1 MFHNSYQSGV
11 ISILSAYGS
20 NPLQLWDTTLDQSTD
35 GSTLSTGRVCRI
47 KSDSSSSSTDD
58 DTANKVSGS
67 AIEISGE
74 QLSRNYIT
82 CPPSERSR
90 STSSSIHR
98 TSLGIKLPYLNLIIH
113 VPSQSDFSLE
123 AVILDNKQT
132 IRRFRA
138 STYQSTTVI
147 KPDICTFPL
156 KLERQHAHL
165 VRDALLLEEPAEK
178 KQKCVEDYELN
189 GSYYGPQTNDND
201 SDDEYT
207 DSNNKKQSCW
217 NNICIPLAEYTKL
230 AYGSTY
236 QETVSIQIHSHCQ
249 LKRVYFS
256 EKQMNEDD
264 ELPEEFR
271 LYSRPSS

>member
-20 NPLQLWDTTLDQSTD
+20 NPLQLWDITLDQSTEN
-35 GSTLSTGRVCRI
+35 STVSGRVCRVN
-47 KSDSSSSSTDD
+47 SSSDD
-58 DTANKVSGS
+58 GDDVKEVCGP

-74 QLSRNYIT
+74 QLSTNYMT
-82 CPPSERSR
+82 CPPTQR
-90 STSSSIHR
+90 STPTSSTHCP
-98 TSLGIKLPYLNLIIH
+98 SLGIKLPYLNLIVH
-113 VPSQSDFSLE
+113 VPSQADFSIE
-123 AVILDNKQT
+123 VTILDDKQT
-132 IRRFRA
+132 KRRFRA

-156 KLERQHAHL
+156 KLERQHTHL
-165 VRDALLLEEPAEK
+165 VRDSLLIEEPAEK

-189 GSYYGPQTNDND
+189 GSYYGPQTNDDD
-201 SDDEYT
+201 STDDEYT
-207 DSNNKKQSCW
+207 ADSNYKTQSCW
-217 NNICIPLAEYTKL
+217 NNICIPLAEYTRL
-230 AYGSTY
+230 AYGTTY
-236 QETVSIQIHSHCQ
+236 QETVSIQIHPHCY

-271 LYSRPSS
+271 LYSLPSSS

>member
-11 ISILSAYGS
+11 VSILSAYGS
-20 NPLQLWDTTLDQSTD
+20 NPLQLWDITLDQSTED
-35 GSTLSTGRVCRI
+35 STVSTGRVCRI
-47 KSDSSSSSTDD
+47 NSGSSINDD
-58 DTANKVSGS
+58 DNVNKVSGS

-82 CPPSERSR
+82 CPP
-90 STSSSIHR
+90 TTHP
-98 TSLGIKLPYLNLIIH
+98 SLGIKLPYLNLIIH
-113 VPSQSDFSLE
+113 IPSQSDFSLE
-123 AVILDNKQT
+123 VTTLDDKQT

-156 KLERQHAHL
+156 KLEKQHKHL
-165 VRDALLLEEPAEK
+165 ERDALLLEEPSLK
-178 KQKCVEDYELN
+178 MQKCVEDYELN
-189 GSYYGPQTNDND
+189 GSYYGPQTND
-201 SDDEYT
+201 STDDEYT
-207 DSNNKKQSCW
+207 DSNNKTQSCW
-217 NNICIPLAEYTKL
+217 KNICIPLAEYTRL
-230 AYGSTY
+230 AYGSIY
-236 QETVSIQIHSHCQ
+236 QETVSIQIHSHCY

-271 LYSRPSS
+271 LYSRSSS

>member
-11 ISILSAYGS
+11 VSILSAYGS
-20 NPLQLWDTTLDQSTD
+20 NPLQLWDITLDQSTEED
-35 GSTLSTGRVCRI
+35 STVSGRVCRI
-47 KSDSSSSSTDD
+47 TNSSSSEV
-58 DTANKVSGS
+58 KEVSGP
-67 AIEISGE
+67 AIEISGD
-74 QLSRNYIT
+74 QLPKNYLT
-82 CPPSERSR
+82 CPPIQST
-90 STSSSIHR
+90 TSSSSHR
-98 TSLGIKLPYLNLIIH
+98 PSLGIKLPYLNLIIH

-123 AVILDNKQT
+123 INILDDKQM

-156 KLERQHAHL
+156 KLERKHAHL
-165 VRDALLLEEPAEK
+165 VRDSLLIEEPAEK
-178 KQKCVEDYELN
+178 KQKRTEDYELN
-189 GSYYGPQTNDND
+189 GSYYGPQTNDN
-201 SDDEYT
+201 SNDDEYT
-207 DSNNKKQSCW
+207 DSNNKTQSCW
-217 NNICIPLAEYTKL
+217 NNVCIPLAEYTRV

-236 QETVSIQIHSHCQ
+236 QETVSIQIHSHCY
-249 LKRVYFS
+249 LKRVFFS

>member
-1 MFHNSYQSGV
+1 MFSNSYQSGV

-20 NPLQLWDTTLDQSTD
+20 NPLQLWDITLDQSTD
-35 GSTLSTGRVCRI
+35 DSTVSSSVCRI
-47 KSDSSSSSTDD
+47 NNDN
-58 DTANKVSGS
+58 DTANKVSGPS
-67 AIEISGE
+67 IEISGK
-74 QLSRNYIT
+74 QLSKNYIT
-82 CPPSERSR
+82 CPPIQST
-90 STSSSIHR
+90 TSSSSHR
-98 TSLGIKLPYLNLIIH
+98 PSLGIKLPYLNLIIH

-123 AVILDNKQT
+123 ISILDDKQN